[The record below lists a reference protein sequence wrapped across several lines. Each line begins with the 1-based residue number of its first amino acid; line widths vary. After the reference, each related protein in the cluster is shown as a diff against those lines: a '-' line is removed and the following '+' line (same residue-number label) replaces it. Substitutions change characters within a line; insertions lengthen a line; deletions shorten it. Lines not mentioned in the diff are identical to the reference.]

1 MFPFTITQERSLGN
15 SRKVESTILIEEL
28 RKELIRLEIYTFEYN
43 DVEIDFKNKMFNGQG
58 RNHLMKSIDK
68 GSFTIDKR
76 SDRFI
81 YTYSMLRMICILA
94 VMSVVIGFASRS
106 VSFALIGFAFIFGLN
121 WSITFIRQI
130 LFMNRLK
137 KMLLK
142 LENS

>member
-1 MFPFTITQERSLGN
+1 MFPFTITLERSLGN

-43 DVEIDFKNKMFNGQG
+43 DVEIDFKNNMFNGQG

-81 YTYSMLRMICILA
+81 YSYSMLRMICILA
-94 VMSVVIGFASRS
+94 VMSVVIGVASRD
-106 VSFALIGFAFIFGLN
+106 VSFALIGFAFILGLN